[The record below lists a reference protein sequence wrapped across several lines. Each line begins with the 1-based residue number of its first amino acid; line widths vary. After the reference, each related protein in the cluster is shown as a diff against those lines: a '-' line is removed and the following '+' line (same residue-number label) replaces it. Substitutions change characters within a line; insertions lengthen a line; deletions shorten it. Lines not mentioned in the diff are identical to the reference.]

1 MDSLVLVEKKDHIA
15 IVKVNRPKALN
26 ALSTEV
32 CLALGNTFQELDKNH
47 DIYCVILTGSPRTD
61 KEGNIVIKKQSFVAG
76 ADIAQMS
83 TMDAEQGKEFGNVCN
98 AAFMKIEN
106 YKKPVI
112 AAINGY
118 CLGGGVELA
127 LSCDLRICSE
137 NATFGLPETGLG
149 IIPGIGGTQRLAR
162 TIGVGKAKEMIYTA
176 SKGFTSQD
184 ALQCGLVNYVVPY
197 KELMDK
203 AMELAQK
210 IAQNA
215 PIALSFAKEA
225 INTGMQM
232 DIHSATRFESN
243 CFGHC
248 FATKDQKQAMG
259 DFVNKVVPPRP
270 FQNK

>member
-1 MDSLVLVEKKDHIA
+1 MDSFALVEKKGHIA

-26 ALSTEV
+26 ALSSEV
-32 CLALGNTFQELDKNH
+32 CIELGNTFEELGRDHN
-47 DIYCVILTGSPRTD
+47 IYCVILTGSPRID
-61 KEGNIVIKKQSFVAG
+61 KDGNIVVKKQSFVAG

-83 TMDAEQGKEFGNVCN
+83 TMDAEEGKDFGNISN

-106 YKKPVI
+106 YRKPVI

-127 LSCDLRICSE
+127 LSCDIRICSD
-137 NATFGLPETGLG
+137 NATFGLPETSLG

-162 TIGVGKAKEMIYTA
+162 TIGIGKAKEMIYTA
-176 SKGFTSQD
+176 NKNFTAKD
-184 ALQCGLVNYVVPY
+184 ALECGLVNYVVPY
-197 KELMDK
+197 EELMNK
-203 AMELAQK
+203 AMGLAEK
-210 IAQNA
+210 IAKNA
-215 PIALSFAKEA
+215 PIAISFAKEA
-225 INTGMQM
+225 INVGMQM
-232 DIHSATRFESN
+232 DVRSATMYESN

-248 FATKDQKQAMG
+248 FATKDQKQGMG